1 MAFQL
6 PPGYAASNNIPAGP
20 PPPGRPPPGYRE
32 SKVAPESKVGG
43 KGGGGLR
50 AGSGPG
56 AAGGLRLM
64 ELSMRFVMS
73 LLDAAG
79 AGDLELVGDGDGG
92 GDGGGGG
99 AGKGVLTQIDTMLS
113 HIEPLSLVEP
123 AHNHS
128 AVLRRRFFGHVGDW
142 LCNLAT
148 RGDCGGEGDG
158 AMRSEAIGA
167 ALSLALGLGNLGGF
181 LRLVEMLLQDSVQ
194 GVGLHKGRCKKMVDF
209 IFAASLSQ
217 YEQTRDR

>member
-6 PPGYAASNNIPAGP
+6 PPGYATSNNIPAGP

-43 KGGGGLR
+43 KGGGGRTL
-50 AGSGPG
+50 SGPG

-79 AGDLELVGDGDGG
+79 AGDLELIGDGDGG

-123 AHNHS
+123 PHS
-128 AVLRRRFFGHVGDW
+128 RPAVLRRRF
-142 LCNLAT
+142 L
-148 RGDCGGEGDG
+148 E
-158 AMRSEAIGA
+158 
-167 ALSLALGLGNLGGF
+167 GLGWMMGSLTCMVSRWPRRLPGRV
-181 LRLVEMLLQDSVQ
+181 LR
-194 GVGLHKGRCKKMVDF
+194 
-209 IFAASLSQ
+209 Q
-217 YEQTRDR
+217 YWATKEGSSKRSADNH